1 MIIPDE
7 VDENPSNEQVEHLQ
21 SVVFSV
27 HENVMHYR
35 DCAGQIDDDFRNAN
49 EHLRIGLD
57 DLPYG
62 EEMVRTQNL
71 PAQLVKAARLLE
83 LESVTASAFNEARET
98 VVTAT
103 ETLDDCTPLPPSMR
117 EPE

>member
-7 VDENPSNEQVEHLQ
+7 LDMNPTNEQVEDLQ
-21 SVVFSV
+21 SVVCAV
-27 HENVMHYR
+27 QEKVLHYR
-35 DCAGQIDDDFRNAN
+35 DCAGHVDDDFRNAN
-49 EHLRIGLD
+49 EHRRIGLD

-62 EEMVRTQNL
+62 EEMVRTQDL
-71 PAQLVKAARLLE
+71 PAKLAKAVRLLE
-83 LESVTASAFNEARET
+83 SESVTTSAFNEAREA

-117 EPE
+117 EVE